1 MNKYFR
7 FGVVALGSI
16 MMASISYPIEAK
28 ASGGSVQRNS
38 SAGSSFRNNTRRSTS
53 RANSNR
59 AIQRSNSNRSN
70 SNLSQNRYNL
80 GKRVLLGQSPL
91 GSYSESLARKQQRSL
106 SSVVERLPQSA
117 KRRLDLDSIS
127 GRLSPEQLD
136 AVKYYLQQR
145 YLR

>member
-7 FGVVALGSI
+7 FGVIALGSVMI
-16 MMASISYPIEAK
+16 ASISYPVDAK

-59 AIQRSNSNRSN
+59 AIQRSNSSRSN
-70 SNLSQNRYNL
+70 SNLNQNRYNL

-91 GSYSESLARKQQRSL
+91 RNYSESLAQEQESSL
-106 SSVVERLPQSA
+106 NDIVERLPQSA
-117 KRRLDLDSIS
+117 RSRLDVDSIS
-127 GRLSPEQLD
+127 GRLSSEQLD
-136 AVKYYLQQR
+136 AVKYYLRQR